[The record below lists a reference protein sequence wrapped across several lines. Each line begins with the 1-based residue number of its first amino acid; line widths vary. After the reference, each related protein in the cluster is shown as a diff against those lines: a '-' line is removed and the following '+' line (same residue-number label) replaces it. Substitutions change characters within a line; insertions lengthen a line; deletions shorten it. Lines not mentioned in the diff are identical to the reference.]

1 MSTPSRRD
9 RLRPVELVGL
19 AVVIGAFTGAI
30 VLMSTRSPLESVVW
44 AGTAFIASLVITAM
58 LVLATKPKSDEIADI
73 QELDSHS

>member
-19 AVVIGAFTGAI
+19 SAVIGLFTGAI
-30 VLMSTRSPLESVVW
+30 VLMSTRSPLEAVIW
-44 AGTAFIASLVITAM
+44 AGTAFIASLVVTAM
-58 LVLATKPKSDEIADI
+58 LVLATKPKGDEIADI